1 MSEHTDDR
9 EWRGE
14 KWQLYDGVYLFWNS
28 HLWSGA
34 RPSPDPFFFF
44 FLAWL
49 VGEVKDNIQG
59 EGKREEA
66 NESVITQLIFNGKT
80 EIKFDPFKK
89 ITSPSEEEVMLPVAG
104 RRWVRKSE
112 ADYMDHHHLVIKV
125 VCWTA
130 LGDGRLRSL
139 KPSDQPGMASIYTER
154 KSQIWMLLC
163 LPNLYRLNAFCFHEV
178 DKNVCKSFWAIKRFK

>member
-1 MSEHTDDR
+1 MK
-9 EWRGE
+9 WRAA
-14 KWQLYDGVYLFWNS
+14 KS
-28 HLWSGA
+28 WS
-34 RPSPDPFFFF
+34 FFF

-130 LGDGRLRSL
+130 LGDGRLRYL
-139 KPSDQPGMASIYTER
+139 KPSDQPGMVFYLHREE
-154 KSQIWMLLC
+154 KS
-163 LPNLYRLNAFCFHEV
+163 NLNAFMFAKFVSVECVLFSWSWK
-178 DKNVCKSFWAIKRFK
+178 KNVCKSFWAIKRSNKLKIDFR

>member
-34 RPSPDPFFFF
+34 RPSPDPFFFGLPF
-44 FLAWL
+44 
-49 VGEVKDNIQG
+49 GEVKNNIQG

-130 LGDGRLRSL
+130 LGDGRLRYL
-139 KPSDQPGMASIYTER
+139 KPSDQPG
-154 KSQIWMLLC
+154 
-163 LPNLYRLNAFCFHEV
+163 NLNAFMFAKFVSVECVLFSWSWK
-178 DKNVCKSFWAIKRFK
+178 KNVCKSFWAIKHSNKLKIVFR